1 MLTILAKLVSES
13 LLSLYPV
20 ILKKIKVSIV
30 NQIWTRLIS
39 YFIVSSLLIDRDFI
53 KTVIFNRI
61 AILFSAI
68 NFMHIVTTYIGFKI
82 LDSGVALSVFLTF
95 PIMILIMETKR
106 FDIRYLI
113 ILLGLFLLSFDNKKI
128 DENKE
133 KIDENKEK
141 GYKNRY
147 WIGIPIMLLSAL
159 TEALIFFCVRRIH
172 TTNSWNHMFIGYLYP
187 TILFTVY
194 FIYYY
199 CKNVLWS
206 EGQKKHTFHRLT
218 VILLLIN
225 CAIGTVGY
233 FLRFYSAYRLDA
245 YLYSV
250 LSYFLIITG
259 YLYGYYIDHQIIT
272 WNKILGTVIIVISS
286 IFILRK

>member
-53 KTVIFNRI
+53 KTIIFNRI

-95 PIMILIMETKR
+95 PIMILIMETRR

-113 ILLGLFLLSFDNKKI
+113 ILLGLFLLSFDNKKS
-128 DENKE
+128 
-133 KIDENKEK
+133 
-141 GYKNRY
+141 GLF
-147 WIGIPIMLLSAL
+147 LLSKD
-159 TEALIFFCVRRIH
+159 R
-172 TTNSWNHMFIGYLYP
+172 
-187 TILFTVY
+187 
-194 FIYYY
+194 
-199 CKNVLWS
+199 
-206 EGQKKHTFHRLT
+206 
-218 VILLLIN
+218 
-225 CAIGTVGY
+225 
-233 FLRFYSAYRLDA
+233 
-245 YLYSV
+245 
-250 LSYFLIITG
+250 
-259 YLYGYYIDHQIIT
+259 
-272 WNKILGTVIIVISS
+272 
-286 IFILRK
+286 